1 MTIPAARSAET
12 MEEAIDVTILMPC
25 LDERITLPACIDTAQ
40 QAAVALAARGLSS
53 EILISD
59 NGSTDGSREYAESR
73 GCRVTLCPQVS
84 FLSPTRVSQDWSIG
98 VSEAKIHRAAGMA
111 VTYMPVVDGRRS
123 STYTFVHFLWHSG
136 PRPNATPHE
145 TNPLKGE

>member
-1 MTIPAARSAET
+1 MCMLPLFEPRAHSQCSTT
-12 MEEAIDVTILMPC
+12 L
-25 LDERITLPACIDTAQ
+25 ER
-40 QAAVALAARGLSS
+40 LAFVRWQ
-53 EILISD
+53 
-59 NGSTDGSREYAESR
+59 
-73 GCRVTLCPQVS
+73 CPMVVTLCPQVS

-136 PRPNATPHE
+136 PRPNATPPE
-145 TNPLKGE
+145 TTPLKGE